1 MGEWQRFVPATLR
14 HPIPLGR
21 HQRAKTDP
29 YAYTVRQLLRNRISI
44 VRIESLGR
52 SSWTIRPEGQQT
64 LMCGIL
70 GYSHISRELPS
81 GVLTSGL
88 NCLVHRGPDHQGHFV
103 SDQVSLGAT
112 RLRIL
117 DLAAGDQ
124 PLLSPDGNVV
134 VVFNGEIFNHRE
146 IRAELEAEGFRFRTH
161 CDTEVVLCAFQ
172 RWGSACFPRFRGMFA
187 IAVWVQSE
195 RRLILARDRM
205 GIKPLYYCLQDGE
218 ICFGSELKCIF
229 AHPAVPRRVCLE
241 GLNCYLSLNYV
252 PGPYTLV
259 EGILKLMPG
268 HVLEWQNG
276 LSSICASAVG
286 ASPQPPSSIDEARHE
301 LDRLL
306 TQSVGEQLASD
317 VPVGIWLSGG
327 LDSSTILHYAARAY
341 PGRLRTFSITY
352 QGRSFDEARY
362 ARQISGRY
370 GTQHSEF
377 DLRPNADLADA
388 IDQIAYYSDEP
399 SADAGALPVWFLAQM
414 SRRDVTVLLT
424 GEGADELFA
433 GYITYRADH
442 YGAAARRVPAFLR
455 KAALACAG
463 LLPVS
468 DEKISFEYKVKRL
481 LQGSL
486 LAPELAHVFW
496 NGTFSETEK
505 QRLFCYADPEPLAAI
520 VAGRANRSRL
530 QHSLDFDQRYYLPD
544 DILYK
549 VDRISMAHSL
559 EVRPPFLDPR
569 IVDFANSLPDHFKL
583 RGSESKYVLRRLMEG
598 KLPDSTLRRTKVG
611 FDIPIHDWFRGVLK
625 PLLLDTLCEK
635 AVSSSQLFRWSAVER
650 LLREHMERRANWG
663 YHLWGLMVLL
673 IWIKHWRIDLPSA
686 VTTLPRQ
693 FVEVP
698 EVVGSSSQQLVSSS
712 SPISSVP
719 LA

>member
-1 MGEWQRFVPATLR
+1 
-14 HPIPLGR
+14 
-21 HQRAKTDP
+21 
-29 YAYTVRQLLRNRISI
+29 
-44 VRIESLGR
+44 
-52 SSWTIRPEGQQT
+52 
-64 LMCGIL
+64 MCGIL

-88 NCLVHRGPDHQGHFV
+88 NSLVHRGPDHQGRFV
-103 SDQVSLGAT
+103 SGQISFGAT

-117 DLAAGDQ
+117 DLEAGDQ
-124 PLLSPDGNVV
+124 PLLSPDKDVV

-146 IRAELEAEGFRFRTH
+146 IRTELEAEGFRFRSH
-161 CDTEVVLCAFQ
+161 CDTEVVLQAFR
-172 RWGSACFPRFRGMFA
+172 RWGSACFSRFRGMFA

-195 RRLILARDRM
+195 QRLILARDRM

-218 ICFGSELKCIF
+218 IYFGSELKCIF
-229 AHPAVPRRVCLE
+229 AHPAVRRRICLQ

-259 EGILKLMPG
+259 EGVAKLMPG
-268 HVLEWQNG
+268 HILEWQNG
-276 LSSICASAVG
+276 LCSIRSNAVS
-286 ASPQPPSSIDEARHE
+286 ASPEPPSSLDEARQQ
-301 LDRLL
+301 LDQLL
-306 TQSVGEQLASD
+306 TQSIGEQLASD

-327 LDSSTILHYAARAY
+327 LDSSTVLHYAANAY
-341 PGRLRTFSITY
+341 PGRLRTFSITF
-352 QGRSFDEARY
+352 QGRSFDESRHT
-362 ARQISGRY
+362 REISQLY
-370 GTQHSEF
+370 GTELSEF
-377 DLRPNADLADA
+377 DLSPSSDLADA
-388 IDQIAYYSDEP
+388 VEQISYYSDEP

-414 SRRDVTVLLT
+414 SRKDVTVLLS

-433 GYITYRADH
+433 GYLTYRADR
-442 YGAAARRVPAFLR
+442 YGAAARRVPAFAR

-468 DEKISFEYKVKRL
+468 DEKISFEYKVKRF

-496 NGTFSETEK
+496 NGTFSEAEK
-505 QRLFCYADPEPLAAI
+505 RSLFRYPNSDPLAAI
-520 VAGRANRSRL
+520 IADREDRSRL

-583 RGSESKYVLRRLMEG
+583 RGSESKVVLRRLMKG
-598 KLPDSTLRRTKVG
+598 RLPSSTLRRPKVG
-611 FDIPIHDWFRGVLK
+611 FDIPIHDWFRGALK
-625 PLLLDTLCEK
+625 PLLLDTLCED
-635 AVSSSQLFRWSAVER
+635 AVSSRKLFRWTAVER
-650 LLREHMERRANWG
+650 LLREHLERRANWG
-663 YHLWGLMVLL
+663 YHLWGLVILL
-673 IWIKHWRIDLPSA
+673 IWMKRWRIELPSA
-686 VTTLPRQ
+686 VSTQSSAL
-693 FVEVP
+693 VEVP
-698 EVVGSSSQQLVSSS
+698 AAVGSSLQ
-712 SPISSVP
+712 P

>member
-1 MGEWQRFVPATLR
+1 
-14 HPIPLGR
+14 
-21 HQRAKTDP
+21 
-29 YAYTVRQLLRNRISI
+29 
-44 VRIESLGR
+44 
-52 SSWTIRPEGQQT
+52 
-64 LMCGIL
+64 MCGIL

-88 NCLVHRGPDHQGHFV
+88 NCLVHRGPDHQGRFV
-103 SDQVSLGAT
+103 SGQISLGAT

-117 DLAAGDQ
+117 DLEAGDQ
-124 PLLSPDGNVV
+124 PLLSPDKNVV
-134 VVFNGEIFNHRE
+134 VVFNGEIFNYRE
-146 IRAELEAEGFRFRTH
+146 IRAELEGEGYRFRTH
-161 CDTEVVLCAFQ
+161 CDTEVVGHAFQ
-172 RWGSACFPRFRGMFA
+172 HWGSACFSRFRGMFA

-218 ICFGSELKCIF
+218 IYFGSELKCIF
-229 AHPAVPRRVCLE
+229 AHPAVPRRLCLR

-259 EGILKLMPG
+259 EGIAKVMPG

-276 LSSICASAVG
+276 LCSIRSSVAG
-286 ASPQPPSSIDEARHE
+286 ASPEPPTSLDEACQE

-306 TQSVGEQLASD
+306 AQSVGEQLASD

-327 LDSSTILHYAARAY
+327 LDSSTVLHYAAQAY
-341 PGRLRTFSITY
+341 SGRLRTFSITY
-352 QGRSFDEARY
+352 QGRSFDESEYTQQVSR
-362 ARQISGRY
+362 RY
-370 GTQHSEF
+370 GTKHSEF
-377 DLRPNADLADA
+377 DLSATSDLADA
-388 IDQIAYYSDEP
+388 IEQIAYYSDEP

-414 SRRDVTVLLT
+414 SQKDVTVLLT

-433 GYITYRADH
+433 GYLTYRADR
-442 YGAAARRVPAFLR
+442 YGAAARRVPAFVR

-468 DEKISFEYKVKRL
+468 DEKISFEYKVKRF
-481 LQGSL
+481 LQGSF

-496 NGTFSETEK
+496 NGTFSEAEK
-505 QRLFCYADPEPLAAI
+505 RSLFHYPDSEPLAAI
-520 VAGRANRSRL
+520 VAGREHRSRL
-530 QHSLDFDQRYYLPD
+530 QQSLDFDQRYYLPD

-569 IVDFANSLPDHFKL
+569 IVDFANSLPDQFKL
-583 RGSESKYVLRRLMEG
+583 RGSESKYVLRRLMKG
-598 KLPDSTLRRTKVG
+598 KLPDSTLRRPKIG
-611 FDIPIHDWFRGVLK
+611 FDIPVHDWFRGVLK
-625 PLLLDTLCEK
+625 PFLLDTLGED
-635 AVSSSQLFRWSAVER
+635 AVSSGKLFRWSAVER
-650 LLREHMERRANWG
+650 LLREHLERRANWG

-673 IWIKHWRIDLPSA
+673 IWMKRWRIDLPSA
-686 VTTLPRQ
+686 VTTLPRPL
-693 FVEVP
+693 VEVP
-698 EVVGSSSQQLVSSS
+698 EAVGSSSQPAASSS
-712 SPISSVP
+712 SPILPVH